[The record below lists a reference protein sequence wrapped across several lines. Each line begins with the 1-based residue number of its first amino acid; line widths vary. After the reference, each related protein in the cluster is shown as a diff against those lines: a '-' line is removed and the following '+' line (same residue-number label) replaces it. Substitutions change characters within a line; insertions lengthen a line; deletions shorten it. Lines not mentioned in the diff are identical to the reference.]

1 MCAVYFQGRIKI
13 DVGGNVYTTS
23 MLTLTREKDSMLA
36 AMFGGRHEVMKEEDG
51 CVFIDRDGTH
61 FR

>member
-1 MCAVYFQGRIKI
+1 
-13 DVGGNVYTTS
+13 VYTTS